1 MSYLPFKSFQVTVDH
16 DANLDNYRVKSQI
29 GTVTFR
35 HTIQLPW
42 DLKGLISVKLVG
54 NISAGAAQAARD
66 IDRYVS
72 AHQIGEVVNQ
82 KSASDTTTLFDL
94 STFSNKT
101 YGFEFSNLIPA
112 PTAGDIVGLQ
122 QDHNAIGGTIYY
134 FQIQGIY
141 Y

>member
-16 DANLDNYRVKSQI
+16 DGNLDNYRIKSQI
-29 GTVTFR
+29 GSVTFR
-35 HTIQLPW
+35 YTFQLPW
-42 DLKGLISVKLVG
+42 DLKGLLSVELVG
-54 NISAGAAQAARD
+54 NVSNGAAQASRD

-82 KSASDTTTLFDL
+82 KSASDTTTTFDL
-94 STFSNKT
+94 SASSNKT
-101 YGFEFSNLIPA
+101 YGFNFTSLIPA

-122 QDHNAIGGTIYY
+122 QDHNSLGGTIYY